1 MNREESATPDE
12 RESTTPGARRSR
24 GRRAA
29 RRSKHEV
36 APAFEA
42 GTISALAALD
52 NRGARFTLEI
62 AGVSGIVSA
71 ELIGDYK
78 LAVGR
83 AIDSTSAASLTAA
96 VQRLAVFDHAVAILS
111 RRPRAERDLRVR
123 LRRAGA
129 SDADVTAAIAQLQ
142 SLGLQNDAAYA
153 RHVAETR
160 AAGARVSKRRVEQ
173 ELRRKGVAADVASTA
188 VNEALG
194 DVGIDEE
201 TAALEAAR
209 KRARSLRNLE
219 PAVARRR
226 LYAFLARRGFASNLV
241 ARVVRSTL
249 DAPDDD

>member
-1 MNREESATPDE
+1 MNPEENATPE
-12 RESTTPGARRSR
+12 GREATAPRARRSQR
-24 GRRAA
+24 AAA
-29 RRSKHEV
+29 RRSKREV

-42 GTISALAALD
+42 GSVTMLAALD
-52 NRGARFTLEI
+52 SRGARFTLEI

-83 AIDSTSAASLTAA
+83 AIDSTAAASLTAA
-96 VQRLAVFDHAVAILS
+96 VQRLAVFDQAVAILS
-111 RRPRAERDLRVR
+111 RRPRSERDLRVR

-129 SDADVTAAIAQLQ
+129 SDADATAAIAQLQ

-153 RHVAETR
+153 RHVAESR

>member
-1 MNREESATPDE
+1 MATDESATPE
-12 RESTTPGARRSR
+12 RRQTTAPRASRSR
-24 GRRAA
+24 GGTA
-29 RRSKHEV
+29 RRSKQEI

-42 GTISALAALD
+42 GTVTGLAALD
-52 NRGARFTLEI
+52 TRGARFTLEI

-83 AIDSTSAASLTAA
+83 AIDVVDAESLTAA
-96 VQRLAVFDHAVAILS
+96 VRRLAVFDHAVAILS
-111 RRPRAERDLRVR
+111 RRPRSERDLRLR

-129 SDADVTAAIAQLQ
+129 TDADVTAAIAQLQ
-142 SLGLQNDAAYA
+142 NLGLQNDAAYA
-153 RHVAETR
+153 RHVAESR

-173 ELRRKGVAADVASTA
+173 ELRRKGVAADVASAA
-188 VNEALG
+188 VSDALG

-201 TAALEAAR
+201 TAALESAR
-209 KRARSLRNLE
+209 KRARSLRKLE

-226 LYAFLARRGFASNLV
+226 LYAFLARRGFDSNLV
-241 ARVVRSTL
+241 ARVVRAAL